1 MKRKKIV
8 VALGHKALGTT
19 LPEQK
24 AAVKRSAKVIAD
36 LVAAGADVVITHSN
50 APQVGMIHMAMN
62 EFGKMHTDYSA
73 APMSVCS
80 AMSEGY
86 IGYDLQNAIRAELL
100 RRGIFKTTSTIL
112 TQVEVDPYD
121 DAFNNPVKL
130 IGRTLT
136 KEEADAEEEKGNY
149 VTKTED
155 GYRRIVA
162 APKPQDIVEID
173 SIRLLLDAGQV
184 VIAAG
189 GGGIPVLPQNE
200 ELKGASAVIEKD
212 LTSGLMAE
220 MLNAD
225 MLMILTSVENVS
237 INYGTPDEKPLE
249 HITVADAKKYIAEGQ
264 FGENSMLPKM
274 EAAVSFLEKGIGRT
288 AVITSIDSA
297 LAGFQG
303 KTGTIIERN
312 AVAEIHIDLLLF
324 HLRGAAVADV
334 RKRVRIAEALFRVLE
349 LVDFTLLLRIPD
361 FQELLVIFPRHEK
374 VEIIVPRNKAAVADC
389 TDTAAAAEITGQMVS
404 LAPVVKHDGHFQIFF
419 LQPAPNFVLG
429 IKHLFSPLP
438 LRSG

>member
-36 LVAAGADVVITHSN
+36 LVAAGADIVITHSN

-62 EFGKMHTDYSA
+62 EFGKLHTDYSA

-149 VTKTED
+149 VTKTKD

-225 MLMILTSVENVS
+225 MLMILTSVENVL
-237 INYGTPDEKPLE
+237 INYGTSDEKPLA
-249 HITVADAKKYIAEGQ
+249 HITVAEAKQYIEEGQ
-264 FGENSMLPKM
+264 FEENSMLPKM

-303 KTGTIIERN
+303 KTGTIIE
-312 AVAEIHIDLLLF
+312 
-324 HLRGAAVADV
+324 
-334 RKRVRIAEALFRVLE
+334 
-349 LVDFTLLLRIPD
+349 
-361 FQELLVIFPRHEK
+361 
-374 VEIIVPRNKAAVADC
+374 
-389 TDTAAAAEITGQMVS
+389 
-404 LAPVVKHDGHFQIFF
+404 
-419 LQPAPNFVLG
+419 
-429 IKHLFSPLP
+429 
-438 LRSG
+438 